1 VPMHKRSLSCTVWA
15 PIAFLLCLAQAS
27 IARAD
32 SAYCTEKATSYV
44 AELDQLL
51 AKERNW
57 ITPFED
63 LNNRYFPFVDC
74 DTDALL
80 DVVWRSRFIQP
91 ITYNP
96 RVKQYLILFSSDVVR
111 VGFSYRVLER
121 KSNPPFDGW
130 VNK

>member
-1 VPMHKRSLSCTVWA
+1 MQKRSFGWTGRA
-15 PIAFLLCLAQAS
+15 TIALLLYLAQAS
-27 IARAD
+27 IAHAD
-32 SAYCTEKATSYV
+32 SASCIEKATSYV

-63 LNNRYFPFVDC
+63 LNNRYFPLLDC

-80 DVVWRSRFIQP
+80 EVVWRSRFIRP

-96 RVKQYLILFSSDVVR
+96 RAKEYLILFSSDVVR
-111 VGFSYRVLER
+111 VGFSYRALEK
-121 KSNPPFDGW
+121 KSNRPFDGW